1 MVVFVSSTSLCFLQ
15 HSWQQI
21 TKMLKNTS
29 NGFFLC
35 KSGQKH
41 TWLSSIIAH
50 PGGHFFVCVRCEN
63 HLLWMMVFVVL
74 HLIADKNLLLVVV
87 ESHSWKVS
95 SV

>member
-1 MVVFVSSTSLCFLQ
+1 MVFSIVKVDRNIHGCRQSLLIQ
-15 HSWQQI
+15 VDI
-21 TKMLKNTS
+21 
-29 NGFFLC
+29 FLC
-35 KSGQKH
+35 
-41 TWLSSIIAH
+41 
-50 PGGHFFVCVRCEN
+50 CVRCEN